1 MNEYTNPPT
10 LAVPKGYTHVVRS
23 TGRTTITVA
32 GQVSYD
38 STGAVVGV
46 GDLRRQTEQVYA
58 NVRTAL
64 EAAGATLA
72 DMVKT
77 TILIRDMTPEKVA
90 TIREVRARVLAGHPP
105 PASTLIAVPTLIHP
119 DLLLEIEATAIVD

>member
-1 MNEYTNPPT
+1 MNDYMNPT
-10 LAVPKGYTHVVRS
+10 ALAVPKGYSHVVRS

-46 GDLRRQTEQVYA
+46 GDLRKQTEQGYE
-58 NVRTAL
+58 NLRSAL
-64 EAAGATLA
+64 AAAGATFA

-77 TILIRDMTPEKVA
+77 TILIRDMTAEKVA
-90 TIREVRARVLAGHPP
+90 IVREVRARVLAGHPP
-105 PASTLIAVPTLIHP
+105 PASTLIAVPALIHP
-119 DLLLEIEATAIVD
+119 DLLLEIEATAIID

>member
-1 MNEYTNPPT
+1 MNEFMNPAA

-23 TGRTTITVA
+23 TGGTTITVA

-77 TILIRDMTPEKVA
+77 TILIRDMTAEKVA
-90 TIREVRARVLAGHPP
+90 IVREVRSRVLAGHPP
-105 PASTLIAVPTLIHP
+105 PASTLIAVPALIHP